1 MRGQGEGE
9 SMKTT
14 VSGEIKAAEKEE
26 TATANGEETVIVA
39 AKREE
44 RGEKPRWVERGGK
57 KKR

>member
-1 MRGQGEGE
+1 
-9 SMKTT
+9 MKTT